1 MFEILFG
8 LFLIVFTGWVYDRAN
23 ERIARKYTLVYAVTL
38 VGAVALVIS
47 GAASWL

>member
-23 ERIARKYTLVYAVTL
+23 ERIARKYIIVYAVML
-38 VGAVALVIS
+38 VGAMALVID
-47 GAASWL
+47 GAARWL